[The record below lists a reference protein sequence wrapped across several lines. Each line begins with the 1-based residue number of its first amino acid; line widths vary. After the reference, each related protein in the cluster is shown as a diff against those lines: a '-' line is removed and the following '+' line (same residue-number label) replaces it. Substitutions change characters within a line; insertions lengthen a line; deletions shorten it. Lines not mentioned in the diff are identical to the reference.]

1 MSGAYSD
8 FARFYDKLQKDV
20 PYGEIAALI
29 HSFINKY
36 GSEHEVIA
44 ELACGT
50 GSLSMELAKLGYDV
64 YGIDL
69 SQDMLNEA
77 FEKKYD
83 SGMENLTYLCQDMT
97 ELDLYGA
104 ADAIVCVLDSINH
117 LGSFE
122 EVEKTFERASM
133 FVCEG
138 GLFIFDVNTLY
149 KHRKILGDNAFNF
162 DMEGLFCCWQNE
174 LRDDDGVNIY
184 LDFFEEE
191 SDGRYSRYSENFT
204 EMYFELSDMEKS
216 LLKNN
221 FDIIGIY
228 DGFSE
233 NPVKKDSQRALYVCR
248 KK

>member
-1 MSGAYSD
+1 
-8 FARFYDKLQKDV
+8 
-20 PYGEIAALI
+20 
-29 HSFINKY
+29 
-36 GSEHEVIA
+36 
-44 ELACGT
+44 
-50 GSLSMELAKLGYDV
+50 
-64 YGIDL
+64 
-69 SQDMLNEA
+69 
-77 FEKKYD
+77 
-83 SGMENLTYLCQDMT
+83 
-97 ELDLYGA
+97 
-104 ADAIVCVLDSINH
+104 
-117 LGSFE
+117 
-122 EVEKTFERASM
+122 M

-149 KHRKILGDNAFNF
+149 KHRKILGANAFNF
-162 DMEGLFCCWQNE
+162 AMEGLFCCWQNE